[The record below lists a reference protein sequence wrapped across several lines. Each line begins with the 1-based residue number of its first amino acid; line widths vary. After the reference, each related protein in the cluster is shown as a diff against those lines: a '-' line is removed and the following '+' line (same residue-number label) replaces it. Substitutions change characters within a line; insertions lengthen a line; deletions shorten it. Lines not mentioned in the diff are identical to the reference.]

1 VPSTT
6 TTTINQG
13 LGTTIGGDQ
22 AVKLAQLIGKN
33 LFNAV
38 SGFVKPLPST
48 NTNVNVVN
56 GSNGNSSDGWIEF
69 SQVENW
75 FRNFETKLRT
85 RGIGFLLQSD

>member
-1 VPSTT
+1 MPSTT

-38 SGFVKPLPST
+38 SGFVKPLPT
-48 NTNVNVVN
+48 NVN
-56 GSNGNSSDGWIEF
+56 GSNGNGSDGWIEF